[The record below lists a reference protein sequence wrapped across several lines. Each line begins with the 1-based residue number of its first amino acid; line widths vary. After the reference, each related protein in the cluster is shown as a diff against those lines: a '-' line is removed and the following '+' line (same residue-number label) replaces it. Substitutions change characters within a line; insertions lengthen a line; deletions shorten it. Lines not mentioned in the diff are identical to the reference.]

1 LISSVTPRST
11 TEQIGCNAPFF
22 LSAEDGAQ
30 KAIAQ
35 RQQASLRA
43 RLRSDVRDAAVTCAS
58 VEQKPIPKFQIDE
71 PDVRQTNVS
80 TPHAARS
87 VSGG

>member
-35 RQQASLRA
+35 RASLRA
-43 RLRSDVRDAAVTCAS
+43 RLRSDVRDASVTCAS

>member
-1 LISSVTPRST
+1 MAEKRQDSGFTVTDRRLFT
-11 TEQIGCNAPFF
+11 
-22 LSAEDGAQ
+22 EDGE
-30 KAIAQ
+30 
-35 RQQASLRA
+35 
-43 RLRSDVRDAAVTCAS
+43 LRSDVRDASVTCAS